1 MKNVESTYKERI
13 TNLKNLLN
21 NFERDKKISKN
32 NGKKYL
38 KKINKTNSF
47 IEKIQIYSR
56 WQIKNTT
63 HKHHDKDV
71 DICLLRMQISI

>member
-1 MKNVESTYKERI
+1 MKNVENTYKERI
-13 TNLKNLLN
+13 TNLKSLLN
-21 NFERDKKISKN
+21 NFERDKKISEN

-38 KKINKTNSF
+38 KKNKSNNSF
-47 IEKIQIYSR
+47 IKKIQIYSR

-63 HKHHDKDV
+63 RKHHDKDV